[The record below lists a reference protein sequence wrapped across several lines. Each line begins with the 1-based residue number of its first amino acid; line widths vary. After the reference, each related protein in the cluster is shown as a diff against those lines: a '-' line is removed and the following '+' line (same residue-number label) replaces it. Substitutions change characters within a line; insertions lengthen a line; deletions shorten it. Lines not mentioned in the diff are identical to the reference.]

1 MDLKLQHE
9 VQTKGTKPQ
18 SMRCKLE
25 TFLTKGNHKNK
36 TDKTYILKE
45 FSGVFIE
52 IIIRFSFAHS
62 TVRVV
67 GNCACKDIEQLGT
80 FRWI

>member
-1 MDLKLQHE
+1 MDLKLQHK

-18 SMRCKLE
+18 SMKCKLE

-36 TDKTYILKE
+36 TDETY
-45 FSGVFIE
+45 FIG
-52 IIIRFSFAHS
+52 IFRCLYSNIIRLRVAHS

>member
-1 MDLKLQHE
+1 MDLKLQHK
-9 VQTKGTKPQ
+9 VQTKGSKPK
-18 SMRCKLE
+18 SIKWKLE

-36 TDKTYILKE
+36 TDKTY
-45 FSGVFIE
+45 FIG
-52 IIIRFSFAHS
+52 IFRCLYSNIIRFIFAHN

-67 GNCACKDIEQLGT
+67 RNCACKNIEQLGT